1 MIGVD
6 FTASNEWKGRKSFNQ
21 NCLHKLVSTKVINP
35 YQKVIAVLGQ
45 TLAPFDDDNKIP
57 AYGFGDSETRDH
69 SVFPFRPDESACDGF
84 QEVSLGFVLNLIV
97 LLFCY

>member
-21 NCLHKLVSTKVINP
+21 SCLHKLVGTKVVNP
-35 YQKVIAVLGQ
+35 YQKVMAVLGQ

-57 AYGFGDSETRDH
+57 AYGFGDSKTRDH
-69 SVFPFRPDESACDGF
+69 DVFPFLEDEKPCNGF
-84 QEVSLGFVLNLIV
+84 QEVGCD
-97 LLFCY
+97 LLPL